1 MTHREYRQL
10 LKTDVSKAQRAVFDE
25 YFNYVY
31 AIVHNRLGSCG
42 RREDIDE
49 CVSDVFIDV
58 FSSYDPDMLVTGD
71 IKGFIGMIA
80 DRRATDYYRR
90 LSKSPVSVAIDDGY
104 AEAIPAADDVLK
116 STENNEIRRILLE
129 LIDSLGEP
137 DATII
142 IQKYFYNRNSREI
155 SEIVPLAPVSIR
167 IRSIK
172 ALRKLKKILNDKNIT
187 I

>member
-1 MTHREYRQL
+1 MTHHEYRQL
-10 LKTDVSKAQRAVFDE
+10 LKTDASKARKALFDE

-31 AIVHNRLGSCG
+31 VIVYNRLGNSG

-58 FSSYDPDMLVTGD
+58 FSSYDTDMMITGD
-71 IKGFIGMIA
+71 MKGFIGKVA
-80 DRRATDYYRR
+80 GRRATDYFRR
-90 LSKSPVSVAIDDGY
+90 LSRLPVSVPIDDDSV
-104 AEAIPAADDVLK
+104 ETIPATDDVLK
-116 STENNEIRRILLE
+116 STEDNELRRILLE

-137 DATII
+137 DATIL
-142 IQKYFYNRNSREI
+142 IQKYFYNRSSREI
-155 SEIVPLAPVSIR
+155 SEIVPIAPVSIR

-172 ALRKLKKILNDKNIT
+172 ALRKLKKLLNDRDIT

>member
-1 MTHREYRQL
+1 MTHREYRLL
-10 LKTDVSKAQRAVFDE
+10 LKTDTFKAQRAVFDE

-31 AIVHNRLGSCG
+31 AIVQNRLGSCG

-58 FSSYDPDMLVTGD
+58 FSSYDPNMLITGD
-71 IKGFIGMIA
+71 IKGFIGTVASRIA
-80 DRRATDYYRR
+80 ADYFRRISR
-90 LSKSPVSVAIDDGY
+90 SPVSVTIDDDS
-104 AEAIPAADDVLK
+104 AKMLPAADDVQK

-142 IQKYFYNRNSREI
+142 MQKYFYNRNSREI

-172 ALRKLKKILNDKNIT
+172 ALRKLKKKLNDRDIT